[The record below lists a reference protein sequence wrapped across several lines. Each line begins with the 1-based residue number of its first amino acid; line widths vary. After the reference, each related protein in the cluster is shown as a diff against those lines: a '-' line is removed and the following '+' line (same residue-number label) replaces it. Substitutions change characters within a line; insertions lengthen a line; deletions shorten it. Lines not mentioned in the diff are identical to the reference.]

1 MPDKDTSNL
10 PILDDILVPGDA
22 DKAAPKPSSVVQS
35 ASLAEADSTKTAV
48 SQSAT
53 PIADE
58 LQADDS
64 NNADNAAYPITDS
77 NDEDAV
83 DQAPVPLTTE
93 AVEVLSPT
101 SDLRVDRPTMAAD
114 IEPTSVN
121 TLNIDALTNEILGS
135 VMPAVEQ
142 ILSERIRRTLK
153 QHLAAKSD
161 ID

>member
-1 MPDKDTSNL
+1 MPEKDTSNL
-10 PILDDILVPGDA
+10 PILDDIVVPGDA
-22 DKAAPKPSSVVQS
+22 DKAAPKPSSEVQS
-35 ASLAEADSTKTAV
+35 ASLAEADSDKTAV

-64 NNADNAAYPITDS
+64 NNADNAAYPTTDS

-83 DQAPVPLTTE
+83 DQTPVPLTTE
-93 AVEVLSPT
+93 AVEVLSAT
-101 SDLRVDRPTMAAD
+101 SDLLIDRPTLAAD
-114 IEPTSVN
+114 IEPVSVN
-121 TLNIDALTNEILGS
+121 SSNIDALTNEILGS

-142 ILSERIRRTLK
+142 ILSEKIRRTLK
-153 QHLAAKSD
+153 QHLAANSD